1 MNEDGTRARGV
12 IAVIIGLTFAAA
24 LLGLFF
30 LTPNAATEKYLIL
43 LVGCLIT
50 LVTTVI
56 NFYFGTSS
64 GAKQL
69 VSNQNSLLKG
79 AVASAIGTGSGLGA
93 PTGSPGDPVSVSVE
107 PEDPRLTEYRK
118 SMLAIYKTLTEEE
131 IVASWKAMQASKTQ
145 PDVSLP

>member
-30 LTPNAATEKYLIL
+30 LTPNQATEKYLIL

-69 VSNQNSLLKG
+69 VANQQSLLAA
-79 AVASAIGTGSGLGA
+79 AVPAAAASSLGGPGA
-93 PTGSPGDPVSVSVE
+93 PTGAVGDPVSVTVE
-107 PEDPRLTEYRK
+107 PEDPKLTEYRK
-118 SMLAIYKTLTEEE
+118 SMLAIDKSMSEEA
-131 IVASWKAMQASKTQ
+131 IVASWKGLQAAK
-145 PDVSLP
+145 PDVVLP